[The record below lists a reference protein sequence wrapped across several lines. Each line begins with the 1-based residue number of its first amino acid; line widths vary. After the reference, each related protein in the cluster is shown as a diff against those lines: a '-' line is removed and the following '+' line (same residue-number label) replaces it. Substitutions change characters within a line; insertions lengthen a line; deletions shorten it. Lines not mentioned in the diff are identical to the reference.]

1 MQNRQPLTGSCSSI
15 SLPATTR
22 FAEESKSLRE
32 KLARQVEWM
41 QRRGI
46 SIGLKETERPS
57 AEQKDALPGT
67 VLYFADET

>member
-1 MQNRQPLTGSCSSI
+1 MVAMQNRQPVTGGCSSI
-15 SLPATTR
+15 SLPATKR

-46 SIGLKETERPS
+46 NIRLREAERP
-57 AEQKDALPGT
+57 
-67 VLYFADET
+67 